1 MMTENVSNLRE
12 HALPLGES
20 RRGAL
25 FPNLLIVGAAKGGT
39 TALHYALDQHPDVYM
54 SKKKEPGYFV
64 WPEENL
70 QFINNGELITQPRF
84 LVNHLDDYLKLFEDG
99 KNKKIRG
106 ESSTTYLFFYQ
117 KAVYN
122 IKKIHPDP
130 ANVNVVIML
139 RNPVD
144 RAFSQY
150 MHKLRDGAESLSF
163 EEALEKEQWREEN
176 NWHFDYQ
183 YTKRGFYY
191 EQVKTFLENFPLTKI
206 FLFED
211 LKNETEKVLNDLQQ
225 FLGLELKVL
234 DAGDELNVSGKPK
247 VESVN
252 RFLKK
257 KNPIKEFVGKL
268 LPKDLR
274 RRLRLKVQSTV
285 YKYNLEKETM
295 NPETREKLQGVFHD
309 DVMKLQELIGRDLT
323 AWIS

>member
-1 MMTENVSNLRE
+1 MADEN
-12 HALPLGES
+12 
-20 RRGAL
+20 L
-25 FPNLLIVGAAKGGT
+25 FPNLLIVGTAKGGT
-39 TALHYALDQHPDVYM
+39 TALHYALDQHPDVFM

-64 WPEENL
+64 WPEEKL
-70 QFINNGELITQPRF
+70 QFINNGTLITQPRF
-84 LVNHLDDYLKLFEDG
+84 LVNRKIDYLALFEEGRD
-99 KNKKIRG
+99 KKIRG

-117 KAVYN
+117 KAIYN

-130 ANVNVVIML
+130 ANVNIVISL

-150 MHKLRDGAESLSF
+150 MHKLRDGAETLSF
-163 EEALEKEQWREEN
+163 EEALDKEKWREEN

-191 EQVKTFLENFPLTKI
+191 EQVKAYLENFPLTKV
-206 FLFED
+206 FLLED
-211 LKNETEKVLNDLQQ
+211 LRNQTLQTLNDLQL
-225 FLGLELKVL
+225 FLGLEVKEL

-252 RFLKK
+252 KFLKK
-257 KNPIKEFVGKL
+257 KNPLKTFIGKL
-268 LPKDLR
+268 LPQELR
-274 RRLRLKVQSTV
+274 RKARLKIQSTV
-285 YKYNLEKETM
+285 YKYNLEKETI
-295 NPETREKLQGVFHD
+295 NPETRERLKNVFRE